1 MGLTGL
7 AIFKQLPKKN
17 CKECGVA
24 TCMAFAMALAAGK
37 ASLDACPYV
46 TDEAKE
52 ALDSASAPP
61 IKTVKVGVGEKE
73 VVLGD
78 ETVLFR
84 HDKTFYHPT
93 GMGFVVADNDPEL
106 DAKIDAIADLQF
118 DRVGQHYEIEFVTV
132 ENASGDAATFAAAA
146 EKAAAKKAVILNGD
160 VAALEAALE
169 KIAAEKPL
177 VYAATAKQLPNW
189 LKNSKFPWLLKPMV
203 SKLSKNS

>member
-84 HDKTFYHPT
+84 HDKTFFHPT
-93 GMGFVVADNDPEL
+93 GIRMNLALPL
-106 DAKIDAIADLQF
+106 SQLQ
-118 DRVGQHYEIEFVTV
+118 
-132 ENASGDAATFAAAA
+132 
-146 EKAAAKKAVILNGD
+146 
-160 VAALEAALE
+160 EAMERLR
-169 KIAAEKPL
+169 K
-177 VYAATAKQLPNW
+177 YA
-189 LKNSKFPWLLKPMV
+189 FI
-203 SKLSKNS
+203 

>member
-84 HDKTFYHPT
+84 HDKTFFHPT
-93 GMGFVVADNDPEL
+93 GIGFVVADNDAEL
-106 DAKIDAIADLQF
+106 DAKIANIADLQF
-118 DRVGQHYEIEFVTV
+118 DRVGQHYEVEFVTV

-146 EKAAAKKAVILNGD
+146 EKAAAKKAVILKAD
-160 VAALEAALE
+160 DTAALEAALE

-177 VYAATAKQLPNW
+177 VYAATADNYEA
-189 LKNSKFPWLLKPMV
+189 V
-203 SKLSKNS
+203 TE